1 MMLTHRK
8 IQAYFIYVAHFLSFA
23 GYSVFLMI
31 LTNYGLMAFSR
42 ALTVPLRLLI
52 VGCLLMVAFL
62 SRKIFIHTPA
72 KIFVVFALVYIAR
85 IFVELLGTGKAFH
98 QTPIEYLLYFISFGA
113 LPFLLI
119 SSLRFNA
126 SHYNLIRSAILF
138 SSLIL
143 SLFTLFYY
151 NKIIGTIGRI
161 SQAVTRED
169 NYVSP
174 LALSYCSTLAI
185 GISLSYM
192 MENKVSIRKKVY
204 LIINMVLSLVPFYL
218 GSSRGSIFALFL
230 PFLLIFLCKK
240 NAGKSMRLLMVV
252 AILLVA
258 GVYLSVYFGSNIVDR
273 FTSIQ
278 SDIEEGSTSAI
289 RLSLWREG
297 LEQFMNNPFFGNSLE
312 VDKYQFYPHNLF
324 IEVLLST
331 GLIGFIPFTLLLFR
345 GFKATINI
353 FRNYPQYAWIG
364 VLFLQSFMQNMFSG
378 ALYAASWFW
387 LSLGLLFSFE
397 FSLKKQPTIN

>member
-1 MMLTHRK
+1 
-8 IQAYFIYVAHFLSFA
+8 
-23 GYSVFLMI
+23 
-31 LTNYGLMAFSR
+31 
-42 ALTVPLRLLI
+42 
-52 VGCLLMVAFL
+52 
-62 SRKIFIHTPA
+62 
-72 KIFVVFALVYIAR
+72 
-85 IFVELLGTGKAFH
+85 
-98 QTPIEYLLYFISFGA
+98 
-113 LPFLLI
+113 
-119 SSLRFNA
+119 
-126 SHYNLIRSAILF
+126 
-138 SSLIL
+138 
-143 SLFTLFYY
+143 
-151 NKIIGTIGRI
+151 
-161 SQAVTRED
+161 
-169 NYVSP
+169 
-174 LALSYCSTLAI
+174 
-185 GISLSYM
+185 
-192 MENKVSIRKKVY
+192 
-204 LIINMVLSLVPFYL
+204 
-218 GSSRGSIFALFL
+218 
-230 PFLLIFLCKK
+230 
-240 NAGKSMRLLMVV
+240 MVV